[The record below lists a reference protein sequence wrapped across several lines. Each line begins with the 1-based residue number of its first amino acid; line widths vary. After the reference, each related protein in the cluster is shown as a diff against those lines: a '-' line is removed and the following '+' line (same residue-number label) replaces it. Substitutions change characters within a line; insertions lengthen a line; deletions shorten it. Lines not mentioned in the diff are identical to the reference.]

1 MEVKYEKVFYYD
13 TYNMYDFNI
22 NCLWEFQE

>member
-13 TYNMYDFNI
+13 TYNMYDFNV